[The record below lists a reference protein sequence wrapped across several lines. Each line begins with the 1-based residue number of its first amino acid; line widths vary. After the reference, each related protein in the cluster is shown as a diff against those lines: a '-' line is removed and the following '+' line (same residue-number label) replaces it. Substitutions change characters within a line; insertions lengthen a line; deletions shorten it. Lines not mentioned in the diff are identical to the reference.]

1 MKTLLLFFA
10 ILFFQNLH
18 AQIQT
23 QSGNTYNGN
32 TPEDESLTLP
42 KDFADGWILDDKGN
56 KRVLKIKFR
65 INDQEI
71 LFTKDGNTY
80 SAKGDLRKFAF
91 VDAETG
97 QSHIFKKIIS
107 PNKFV
112 EVLNDSIK
120 ITLLT
125 LYSESESENTDYADV
140 KRKSKDLE
148 KTYYISENDKVT
160 KIKFTKKELIKQ
172 FPKLEIYFKEYKIDL
187 KKMEDVNTMFTFLN
201 K

>member
-65 INDQEI
+65 IND
-71 LFTKDGNTY
+71 
-80 SAKGDLRKFAF
+80 
-91 VDAETG
+91 
-97 QSHIFKKIIS
+97 
-107 PNKFV
+107 
-112 EVLNDSIK
+112 
-120 ITLLT
+120 
-125 LYSESESENTDYADV
+125 
-140 KRKSKDLE
+140 
-148 KTYYISENDKVT
+148 
-160 KIKFTKKELIKQ
+160 
-172 FPKLEIYFKEYKIDL
+172 
-187 KKMEDVNTMFTFLN
+187 
-201 K
+201 